1 MDDNK
6 KLHADNPMF
15 YATGSTQYRYYGSMP
30 IGEILST
37 CIAEMLPLEGKV
49 IGVDPM
55 KRQYQMPTVSCGFY
69 IVPVCQV
76 AENSQYRSLV
86 VGEGGDP
93 MNMTIAQMWQIEGKA
108 IGRDPMKIQYQNV
121 QDITFVLFHHF
132 WTQGGGNQ
140 SIWAIA
146 SMPCAEA
153 HYMTIPP
160 MCPRKGEVIGVDPVK
175 CQYQMPI
182 TLRSFYTLLVCQVAE
197 NSPYRSLLIGEEG
210 NPFNK
215 TIL

>member
-1 MDDNK
+1 
-6 KLHADNPMF
+6 
-15 YATGSTQYRYYGSMP
+15 
-30 IGEILST
+30 
-37 CIAEMLPLEGKV
+37 
-49 IGVDPM
+49 
-55 KRQYQMPTVSCGFY
+55 MPTVSCGFY
-69 IVPVCQV
+69 TVPVRQV

-146 SMPCAEA
+146 SMPCAET